1 MTQIKKSLLYTRTG
15 DDGTTALANGLRTHK
30 TSARLE
36 AYGTVDELNS
46 WLGVIASR
54 ASVPPQEAECL
65 HRLMNTLFNLGAYL
79 ATPGA
84 AAADFGIT
92 EDSVTELERAIDNM
106 DSLLEPMHCFI
117 LPTGATTGAFAQV
130 ARAVCRRAERRILA
144 LAQSEEVDRHAIK
157 LINRLSDYLFALAR
171 LLNQQ
176 KGVAD
181 TAWDKDFV
189 L

>member
-1 MTQIKKSLLYTRTG
+1 MKKSILYTRTG
-15 DDGTTALANGLRTHK
+15 DDGTTSLADGSRTHK
-30 TSARLE
+30 NSARLE

-54 ASVPPQEAECL
+54 ASVPPQASDCL
-65 HRLMNTLFNLGAYL
+65 LRIMNTMFNLGAYL

-84 AAADFGIT
+84 DAAAYGIT
-92 EDSVTELERAIDNM
+92 ADCVATLERNIDDL

-130 ARAVCRRAERRILA
+130 ARAVCRRAERRVLD
-144 LAQSEEVDRHAIK
+144 LSQTDTVDHNAIK
-157 LINRLSDYLFALAR
+157 LLNRLSDYLFALAR
-171 LLNQQ
+171 LLNMQ

-181 TAWDKDFV
+181 IPWNKDHV
-189 L
+189 R

>member
-1 MTQIKKSLLYTRTG
+1 MIQSKKSLLYTRTG
-15 DDGTTALANGLRTHK
+15 DDGTTSLANGTRTHK
-30 TSARLE
+30 TSTRLE

-54 ASVPPQEAECL
+54 ASVPPEEAECL
-65 HRLMNTLFNLGAYL
+65 NQLMNTMFNLGAYL
-79 ATPGA
+79 ATPGSDA
-84 AAADFGIT
+84 SAFGIT
-92 EDSVTELERAIDNM
+92 SDAIENLERNIDHV

-117 LPTGATTGAFAQV
+117 LPAGATTGAFAHV
-130 ARAVCRRAERRILA
+130 ARTVCRRAERRVLA
-144 LAQSEEVDRHAIK
+144 LAQTEDVDLHAIR
-157 LINRLSDYLFALAR
+157 LLNRLSDYLFALAR

-181 TAWDKDFV
+181 IPWDKNRA